1 MNKLRIEFR
10 VEIPG
15 RCTDMT
21 ISAVC
26 RSANDISVLKE
37 QILRYLDNREIEY
50 RHAENGGNYD
60 A

>member
-1 MNKLRIEFR
+1 MEKLSIEFR
-10 VEIPG
+10 VEISG
-15 RCTDMT
+15 RRTDMA
-21 ISAVC
+21 ISVMC

-50 RHAENGGNYD
+50 RHAENGGAYD